1 MKKTCPYCAE
11 EVMTAAKICPHC
23 RNWLSKYSLRNP
35 AVLIICFCLLMLI
48 GIFGFLYSAHQ
59 FLNPGRDYSPFRDS
73 LSVLETRMN
82 FKPDE
87 YGDCIYVVV
96 VLTNKCVF
104 TWKNPQL
111 DIRFYDKAGTLI
123 DANSNAG
130 GGLIQSLGDM
140 AVRVECRPCHPLSEY
155 DSCKVFVRGAVDPI
169 VRF

>member
-11 EVMTAAKICPHC
+11 EVLTVAKICPHC

-35 AVLIICFCLLMLI
+35 AVFISSFCLFI
-48 GIFGFLYSAHQ
+48 IVGIFGFLYSVQ
-59 FLNPGRDYSPFRDS
+59 QLLNPGRDYSPFRDS

-96 VLTNKCVF
+96 VLTNKCDF
-104 TWKNPQL
+104 AWKNPQL

-123 DANSNAG
+123 DANANAG

-140 AVRVECRPCHPLSEY
+140 AVRVKCRPCHPFSEY